1 MRWFAHNLL
10 LTTIDDIC
18 TLSTMKKYNL
28 YLSENQIESL
38 EKISRERD
46 ISVSEIVRRALDD
59 FIEKDNLKKLRLNPE
74 KVVS

>member
-18 TLSTMKKYNL
+18 TLSTVKKYNL

>member
-1 MRWFAHNLL
+1 M

>member
-1 MRWFAHNLL
+1 L

>member
-1 MRWFAHNLL
+1 V
-10 LTTIDDIC
+10 TV
-18 TLSTMKKYNL
+18 
-28 YLSENQIESL
+28 E
-38 EKISRERD
+38 ISRERD